1 MSDRVIVVGAGI
13 IGTSTAYYLSRL
25 GVDVTLIESN
35 YIASGTSAACDQG
48 ILMQTKKPGPTLT
61 LAMESASIYET
72 LEDELG
78 ADLEYRQG
86 GSMIIMET
94 EKERAMVNEHAKAL
108 RDSGLNISI
117 LSGKDIRE
125 KQPELGEH
133 VLGATWWERDAKVNS
148 MKVCYEMANAAERL
162 GTHIIEGRKVTGL
175 VKEGEHIIGVEMS
188 GETLY
193 ADAVVLTSGIWTAEL
208 MKTIGVDIPIIPR
221 RGQILVTE
229 KLPKILHSN
238 ILSGAYIAAKKKG
251 AGEDSDNPAG
261 IGLVMGQVA
270 SGNILIGGSREFVGF
285 NTNTTDNVIRGIS
298 AEAARVFPYLDHVR
312 VIRAFAGLR
321 PFTSDGFPLI
331 GPVERLPGLFI
342 AAGHEGDGIALAPVT
357 GKVMAELVCG
367 KEPFMDLSPFS
378 PDRFFD
384 NYNR

>member
-13 IGTSTAYYLSRL
+13 IGTSTAFYLSRL

-35 YIASGTSAACDQG
+35 YVASGTSAACDQG
-48 ILMQTKKPGPTLT
+48 ILLQTKKPGPTLK
-61 LAMESASIYET
+61 LAMESASIYEK
-72 LEDELG
+72 LEEELG

-94 EKERAMVNEHAKAL
+94 EEEKEMVSEHAQAL
-108 RDSGLNISI
+108 MDSGLNISV
-117 LSGKDIRE
+117 LSGKEVRQ

-133 VLGATWWERDAKVNS
+133 VLGATWCELDAKVNS
-148 MKVCYEMANAAERL
+148 MKVCYEMADAAERL
-162 GTHIIEGRKVTGL
+162 GATILVGKKVTSL
-175 VKEGEHIIGVEMS
+175 IKEGNRIIGVEMS
-188 GETLY
+188 GEKLY

-208 MKTIGVDIPIIPR
+208 MKTLDVDIPIIPR

-229 KLPKILHSN
+229 KLPKIIHSN

-251 AGEDSDNPAG
+251 VGGDPNNPAG
-261 IGLVMGQVA
+261 IGLVIGQVA

-285 NTNTTDNVIRGIS
+285 NTDTTDDVIRGIS

-321 PFTSDGFPLI
+321 PFTFDGLPII
-331 GPVERLPGLFI
+331 GPVERFPGLFI

-357 GKVMAELVCG
+357 GKVMADVVCG

-378 PDRFFD
+378 ADRFFE
-384 NYNR
+384 